1 MLEEEQSTDLGL
13 HDCAC
18 VSENSIV
25 TVHLN
30 SLLLLTLCYIYI
42 TSSPKGNDR
51 SPESQQVIKIF

>member
-13 HDCAC
+13 HVCAC

-30 SLLLLTLCYIYI
+30 SLLLLKLRFKYI
-42 TSSPKGNDR
+42 
-51 SPESQQVIKIF
+51 